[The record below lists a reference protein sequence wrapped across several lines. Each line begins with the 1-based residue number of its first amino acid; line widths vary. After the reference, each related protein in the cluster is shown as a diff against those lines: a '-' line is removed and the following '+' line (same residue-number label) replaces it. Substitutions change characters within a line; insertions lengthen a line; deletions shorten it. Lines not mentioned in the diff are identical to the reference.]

1 MPRKADDEAGRR
13 AAARARAHAEDASC
27 EQGKIRIVHGGRSLQ
42 AIRRILKDNETTF
55 LTRQEI
61 APAGISCSVCC
72 FGKISMS

>member
-1 MPRKADDEAGRR
+1 
-13 AAARARAHAEDASC
+13 
-27 EQGKIRIVHGGRSLQ
+27 VHGGRSLQ